1 MHLFRSALSD
11 FVLCYVFPKNLIP
24 KMELIESLDNF
35 IKRTLA
41 VVPGL
46 WHKLAYLGGLRKDS
60 GDYDHWGLSKR
71 YGADATKTALSSAHE
86 QVFLDVLR
94 KPVETLLTEVKDNAA
109 EKELPTEEYV
119 EELWISRKPMTPVEL
134 GGGSQRHFEVTLK
147 TLKSLVRS
155 KRARRGEQP
164 PQPPDQ

>member
-1 MHLFRSALSD
+1 VVN

-24 KMELIESLDNF
+24 KMELLESLDNF
-35 IKRTLA
+35 IRRTLA

-46 WHKLAYLGGLRKDS
+46 WHKLAYLGGLRKDT

-71 YGADATKTALSSAHE
+71 YGNEATKSALSSAHE

-94 KPVETLLTEVKDNAA
+94 KPVATLLEEATENAA
-109 EKELPTEEYV
+109 EKEIPATEYV
-119 EELWISRKPMTPVEL
+119 EELWISRKPMIPDDL
-134 GGGSQRHFEVTLK
+134 AGGSDRHFEVTLK
-147 TLKSLVRS
+147 TLQSLTRE
-155 KRARRGEQP
+155 KDARRDAPP